1 MTTSSGKLPMQL
13 SAVGL
18 NHTTAP
24 LSLREKVAFA
34 PDQIGQAVVAARA
47 WFGSRQIQH
56 ATGTTE
62 AAILSTCNRTEL
74 YAACAG
80 LDNPVDVT
88 ARFLADFHHLPYA
101 DLRPHLYTLPQD
113 NAVRHAFRVASGL
126 DSMVLGEPQILGQMK
141 DAVRQA
147 EAAGGL
153 GTYLH
158 QMFQR
163 TFAVAKE
170 VRSTTE
176 IGAHSVSMA
185 AAAVR
190 LSQRIFDKIS
200 DQHVLFIG
208 AGEMIELCTTHF
220 AAQNP
225 KSLTIANRTLERGE
239 ALAHRFNGK
248 AIRLADLPQQL
259 AQFDIIVSC
268 TASSLPIIGLGLVE
282 RVVKA
287 RKHRPVFMVD
297 LAVPRDIEPEVAQLD
312 DVFLYTVD
320 DLGSV
325 VQSGIENRQAA
336 VAQAEAIIET
346 RVQSF
351 MHWIDGRAV
360 VPVIQD
366 LHESSEQLRLAELER
381 ARKMLARGEDI
392 DLVLEAL
399 SKGLTAKF
407 LHGPQQALHQASGDE
422 RARLASLLPQLFR
435 TKR

>member
-1 MTTSSGKLPMQL
+1 MQL
-13 SAVGL
+13 LAVGL

-24 LSLREKVAFA
+24 VALRERLAFA
-34 PDQIGQAVVAARA
+34 PDQLGAAVTAARN
-47 WFGSRQIQH
+47 WFLRLDSRGSD
-56 ATGTTE
+56 E

-74 YAACAG
+74 YAASTVANPLDAG
-80 LDNPVDVT
+80 
-88 ARFLADFHHLPYA
+88 AHFLADFHKLNYGE
-101 DLRPHLYTLPQD
+101 LRPHLYMLPQHE
-113 NAVRHAFRVASGL
+113 AVRHTFRVASGL
-126 DSMVLGEPQILGQMK
+126 DSMVLGETQILGQIK
-141 DAVRQA
+141 DAIRTADEV
-147 EAAGGL
+147 GGL

-158 QMFQR
+158 QLFQR
-163 TFAVAKE
+163 SFSVAKE

-190 LSQRIFDKIS
+190 LSQRIFDKIA
-200 DQHVLFIG
+200 DQHILFIG
-208 AGEMIELCTTHF
+208 AGEMIELCATHF

-225 KSLTIANRTLERGE
+225 KSITIANRTLERGE

-259 AQFDIIVSC
+259 AQFDIVVSC

-320 DLGSV
+320 DLGTV
-325 VQSGIENRQAA
+325 VQSGLENRQAA

-351 MHWIDGRAV
+351 MHWIDGRAI

-366 LHESSEQLRLAELER
+366 LHESSEQVRMIELER

-392 DLVLEAL
+392 DTVLEAL
-399 SKGLTAKF
+399 SKGITAKF

-422 RARLASLLPQLFR
+422 RARLATLLPHLFR

>member
-1 MTTSSGKLPMQL
+1 MQL
-13 SAVGL
+13 LAVGL

-24 LSLREKVAFA
+24 VSLRERVAF
-34 PDQIGQAVVAARA
+34 PVDQIGQAVASARA
-47 WFGSRQIQH
+47 WFGRG
-56 ATGTTE
+56 ATSGMADE

-74 YAACAG
+74 YAASHVPG
-80 LDNPVDVT
+80 GVDAAIDAT
-88 ARFLADFHHLPYA
+88 AHFLAAYHKLPYSE
-101 DLRPHLYTLPQD
+101 LRPYLYTLPQG

-147 EAAGGL
+147 DAAGGL

-185 AAAVR
+185 TAAVR
-190 LSQRIFDKIS
+190 LSQRIFDS
-200 DQHVLFIG
+200 VAEQHVLFIG

-225 KSLTIANRTLERGE
+225 KTLTIANRTMERGE
-239 ALAHRFNGK
+239 LLAHRFSGRT
-248 AIRLADLPQQL
+248 IRLADLPDQL
-259 AQFDIIVSC
+259 AKFDIVVSC
-268 TASSLPIIGLGLVE
+268 TASSLPIIGLGMVE
-282 RVVKA
+282 RAIKA
-287 RKHRPVFMVD
+287 RRHKPMFMVD
-297 LAVPRDIEPEVAQLD
+297 LAVPRDIETEVGRLD

-320 DLGSV
+320 DLGAV
-325 VQSGIENRQAA
+325 VQTGVENRQAA

-351 MHWIDGRAV
+351 MHWMDSRAV
-360 VPVIQD
+360 VPLIQD
-366 LHESSEQLRLAELER
+366 LHETSEAMRILELER
-381 ARKMLARGEDI
+381 ARKLLAKGEDI
-392 DLVLEAL
+392 DAVLEAL

-407 LHGPQQALHQASGDE
+407 LHGPQQALHNAHGDE
-422 RARLASLLPQLFR
+422 RARLAALLPQLFR

>member
-1 MTTSSGKLPMQL
+1 MHLL
-13 SAVGL
+13 AVGL

-24 LSLREKVAFA
+24 LSIREKVAFS
-34 PDQIGQAVVAARA
+34 PDQVGQAVVAARA
-47 WFGSRQIQH
+47 WFARDASGSNTAINS
-56 ATGTTE
+56 E

-74 YAACAG
+74 YAVSGAG
-80 LDNPVDVT
+80 NPVDAT
-88 ARFLADFHHLPYA
+88 AHFLADFHQLPVS
-101 DLRPHLYTLPQD
+101 DIRHHLYTLPQD

-147 EAAGGL
+147 DEAGGL

-158 QMFQR
+158 QLFQR

-200 DQHVLFIG
+200 EQHVLFIG
-208 AGEMIELCTTHF
+208 AGEMIELCATHF

-248 AIRLADLPQQL
+248 AIRLAELPQCL
-259 AQFDIIVSC
+259 HQFDIIISC
-268 TASSLPIIGLGLVE
+268 TASSLPIIGLGLME
-282 RVVKA
+282 RAVKA
-287 RKHRPVFMVD
+287 RRHRPIFMVD
-297 LAVPRDIEPEVAQLD
+297 LAVPRDIEAEVAQLD

-320 DLGSV
+320 DLGTV
-325 VQSGIENRQAA
+325 VQSGLENRQAA
-336 VAQAEAIIET
+336 VAQAEVIIET

-351 MHWIDGRAV
+351 MHWVDGRCI

-366 LHESSEQLRLAELER
+366 LHEHSEIMRLMELDR
-381 ARKMLARGEDI
+381 ARRMLARGENI
-392 DLVLEAL
+392 DVVLEAL
-399 SKGLTAKF
+399 SKGITAKF
-407 LHGPQQALHQASGDE
+407 LHGPQQALHQATGEE
-422 RARLASLLPQLFR
+422 RARLANLLPQLFR
-435 TKR
+435 SKR

>member
-1 MTTSSGKLPMQL
+1 MQL
-13 SAVGL
+13 LAVGL

-24 LSLREKVAFA
+24 VSLREKVAFPA
-34 PDQIGQAVVAARA
+34 DQIGQAVASARA
-47 WFGSRQIQH
+47 WFGGRNTDLTSN
-56 ATGTTE
+56 E

-74 YAACAG
+74 YAAAG
-80 LDNPVDVT
+80 VPGGVDEAIDAT
-88 ARFLADFHHLPYA
+88 AHFLAQYHKLPISE
-101 DLRPHLYTLPQD
+101 LRPYLYTLPQD

-126 DSMVLGEPQILGQMK
+126 DSMVLGEAQILGQMK

-147 EAAGGL
+147 DAAGGL

-190 LSQRIFDKIS
+190 LSQRIFDS
-200 DQHVLFIG
+200 LSEQNVLFIG
-208 AGEMIELCTTHF
+208 AGEMIELCATHF

-239 ALAHRFNGK
+239 ALAHRFNGH
-248 AIRLADLPQQL
+248 AIRLADLPDQL
-259 AQFDIIVSC
+259 AKYDVVVSS
-268 TASSLPIIGLGLVE
+268 TASSLPIIGLGMVE
-282 RVVKA
+282 RALKSRR
-287 RKHRPVFMVD
+287 RKPMFMVD
-297 LAVPRDIEPEVAQLD
+297 LAVPRDIEPEVSRLG
-312 DVFLYTVD
+312 DVFLYSVD
-320 DLGSV
+320 DLASA
-325 VQSGIENRQAA
+325 VQTGIEYRQAA

-351 MHWIDGRAV
+351 MHWMDSRAV
-360 VPVIQD
+360 VPLIQD
-366 LHESSEQLRLAELER
+366 LHETSEAMRIAELER
-381 ARKMLARGEDI
+381 ARKLLAKGEDVEA
-392 DLVLEAL
+392 VLEAL

-407 LHGPQQALHQASGDE
+407 LHGPQQALHTAQGDD
-422 RARLASLLPQLFR
+422 RARIAALLPQLFR

>member
-1 MTTSSGKLPMQL
+1 MQL
-13 SAVGL
+13 LAIGL

-24 LSLREKVAFA
+24 VALREKVAF
-34 PDQIGQAVVAARA
+34 PTDQLGQAVASARA
-47 WFGSRQIQH
+47 WFGQT
-56 ATGTTE
+56 AAPGFTDE

-74 YAACAG
+74 YSASNGAGGVDAAI
-80 LDNPVDVT
+80 DTT
-88 ARFLADFHHLPYA
+88 AHFLAQYHRLPYA
-101 DLRPHLYTLPQD
+101 ELRPHLYTLPHD
-113 NAVRHAFRVASGL
+113 HAVRHAFRVASGL

-208 AGEMIELCTTHF
+208 AGEMIELCLTHF
-220 AAQNP
+220 AAQHP

-239 ALAHRFNGK
+239 ALAHRLNGS
-248 AIRLADLPQQL
+248 AMRLADLPDQL
-259 AQFDIIVSC
+259 HRFDIVVSC

-282 RVVKA
+282 RAIKA
-287 RKHRPVFMVD
+287 RRHKPVFMVD
-297 LAVPRDIEPEVAQLD
+297 LAVPRDIENEVGRLD

-320 DLGSV
+320 DLGAV
-325 VQSGIENRQAA
+325 VQTGFEVRQAA

-351 MHWIDGRAV
+351 MHWLDTRSV
-360 VPVIQD
+360 VPLIQD
-366 LHESSEQLRLAELER
+366 LQENGESLRLIELER
-381 ARKMLARGEDI
+381 ARKLLARGEDV
-392 DLVLEAL
+392 DAVLEAL

-407 LHGPQQALHQASGDE
+407 LHGPQQALHQAQGEE
-422 RARLASLLPQLFR
+422 RARLAELLPQLFR
-435 TKR
+435 TRR

>member
-1 MTTSSGKLPMQL
+1 MQFL
-13 SAVGL
+13 AVGL

-24 LSLREKVAFA
+24 LSLREKVAFPA
-34 PDQIGQAVVAARA
+34 DQLGQAVAAART
-47 WFGSRQIQH
+47 WFSSRT
-56 ATGTTE
+56 AANDE

-74 YAACAG
+74 YAASHLGGMDDAIDAG
-80 LDNPVDVT
+80 
-88 ARFLADFHHLPYA
+88 AHFLANYHKLPYSE
-101 DLRPHLYTLPQD
+101 LRPYLYTLPQD

-147 EAAGGL
+147 ESAGGL

-170 VRSTTE
+170 VRTTTA

-190 LSQRIFDKIS
+190 LSQRIFDTLTE
-200 DQHVLFIG
+200 QHVLFIG
-208 AGEMIELCTTHF
+208 AGEMIELCATHF

-225 KSLTIANRTLERGE
+225 KSLTVANRTLERGE
-239 ALAHRFNGK
+239 QLAHRFNGR
-248 AIRLADLPQQL
+248 AIRLADLPEQL
-259 AQFDIIVSC
+259 AKFDIVVSS
-268 TASSLPIIGLGLVE
+268 TASTLPIIGLGLVE
-282 RVVKA
+282 RAIKA
-287 RKHRPVFMVD
+287 RRHKPMFMVD
-297 LAVPRDIEPEVAQLD
+297 LAVPRDIEEEVARLD

-320 DLGSV
+320 DLGAV
-325 VQSGIENRQAA
+325 VQTGMENRQAA
-336 VAQAEAIIET
+336 IAQAEAIIET

-351 MHWIDGRAV
+351 MHWVDTRAV

-366 LHESSEQLRLAELER
+366 LHESSEAMRLAELER
-381 ARKMLARGEDI
+381 AKKLLARGEDI
-392 DLVLEAL
+392 DAVLEAL

-407 LHGPQQALHQASGDE
+407 LHGPQQALHDAQGDE
-422 RARLASLLPQLFR
+422 RARLAALLPQLFR

>member
-1 MTTSSGKLPMQL
+1 MQL
-13 SAVGL
+13 LAVGL

-24 LSLREKVAFA
+24 VALREKVAFPA
-34 PDQIGQAVVAARA
+34 DQIGLAVNAARA
-47 WFGSRQIQH
+47 WFGRDGQ
-56 ATGTTE
+56 APGRNDE

-74 YAACAG
+74 YTANHVPGGVDAAIDA
-80 LDNPVDVT
+80 T
-88 ARFLADFHHLPYA
+88 AHFLADYHKLPFA
-101 DLRPHLYTLPQD
+101 ELRPYLYTLPQQD
-113 NAVRHAFRVASGL
+113 AVRHAFRVASGL

-141 DAVRQA
+141 DAVREA

-190 LSQRIFDKIS
+190 LSQRIFDTLAE
-200 DQHVLFIG
+200 QHVLFIG
-208 AGEMIELCTTHF
+208 AGEMIELCATHF

-225 KSLTIANRTLERGE
+225 MSLTVANRTMERGE
-239 ALAHRFNGK
+239 ALAHRFNGR
-248 AIRLADLPQQL
+248 AIRLAELSDQL
-259 AQFDIIVSC
+259 SKYDVVVSC
-268 TASSLPIIGLGLVE
+268 TASTLPIIGLGMVE
-282 RVVKA
+282 RAIKA
-287 RKHRPVFMVD
+287 RRRKPMFMVD
-297 LAVPRDIEPEVAQLD
+297 LAVPRDIETEVGRLN

-320 DLGSV
+320 DLGKV
-325 VQSGIENRQAA
+325 VQAGVENRQAA

-351 MHWIDGRAV
+351 MHWIDTRAV

-366 LHESSEQLRLAELER
+366 LHETSELLRLAELER
-381 ARKMLARGEDI
+381 ARKLLAKGEDI
-392 DLVLEAL
+392 DTVLEAL

-407 LHGPQQALHQASGDE
+407 LHGPQQALHNAQGDE
-422 RARLASLLPQLFR
+422 RARLAALLPQLFR

>member
-1 MTTSSGKLPMQL
+1 MQL

-24 LSLREKVAFA
+24 LALREKVAF
-34 PDQIGQAVVAARA
+34 PPEQIAQAVTAARN
-47 WFGSRQIQH
+47 WFARHGQSGNNE
-56 ATGTTE
+56 AT
-62 AAILSTCNRTEL
+62 ILSTCNRTEL
-74 YAACAG
+74 YAVSQTPQA
-80 LDNPVDVT
+80 LD
-88 ARFLADFHHLPYA
+88 AAAYFLADYHQLPYG

-147 EAAGGL
+147 DEAGAL

-170 VRSTTE
+170 VRTTTE

-190 LSQRIFDKIS
+190 LALRIFDKIA
-200 DQHVLFIG
+200 DQRVLFIG
-208 AGEMIELCTTHF
+208 AGEMIELCATHF

-225 KSLTIANRTLERGE
+225 KAITIANRTLERGE
-239 ALAHRFNGK
+239 SLAHRFNAQ
-248 AIRLADLPQQL
+248 AIRLADLPHEL
-259 AQFDIIVSC
+259 ANFDIIVSC
-268 TASSLPIIGLGLVE
+268 TASSLPIIGLGLME
-282 RVVKA
+282 RAVKQ
-287 RKHRPVFMVD
+287 RRHKPIFMVD
-297 LAVPRDIEPEVAQLD
+297 LAVPRDIETEVGQLD

-320 DLGSV
+320 DLSSV
-325 VQSGIENRQAA
+325 VQTGIEHRQAA

-351 MHWIDGRAV
+351 MHWVDGRAI
-360 VPVIQD
+360 VPVIQEIQQ
-366 LHESSEQLRLAELER
+366 HSEHLRQLELER
-381 ARKMLARGEDI
+381 ARKMLARGDNVDE
-392 DLVLEAL
+392 VLEAL
-399 SKGLTAKF
+399 SRGLTAKF

-422 RARLASLLPQLFR
+422 RTRLAHILPQLFR
-435 TKR
+435 SKR

>member
-1 MTTSSGKLPMQL
+1 MQL
-13 SAVGL
+13 LAVGL

-24 LSLREKVAFA
+24 LALREKVAFPA
-34 PDQIGQAVVAARA
+34 DQIGQAVNAARA
-47 WFGSRQIQH
+47 WFGRGA
-56 ATGTTE
+56 ATEHNDE

-74 YAACAG
+74 YTANHFPGGIEAAIDATG
-80 LDNPVDVT
+80 H
-88 ARFLADFHHLPYA
+88 FLADYHKLPYA
-101 DLRPHLYTLPQD
+101 ELRPYLYTLPQQ

-141 DAVRQA
+141 DAVREA

-190 LSQRIFDKIS
+190 LSQRIFDTLS
-200 DQHVLFIG
+200 EQHVLFIG
-208 AGEMIELCTTHF
+208 AGEMIELCATHF

-225 KSLTIANRTLERGE
+225 ATLTVANRTLERGE
-239 ALAHRFNGK
+239 ALAHRFNGR
-248 AIRLADLPQQL
+248 AIRLAELPDHL
-259 AQFDIIVSC
+259 SKYDVVVSC
-268 TASSLPIIGLGLVE
+268 TASTLPIIGLGMVE
-282 RVVKA
+282 RAIKA
-287 RKHRPVFMVD
+287 RRRKPMFMVD
-297 LAVPRDIEPEVAQLD
+297 LAVPRDIETEVGRLN

-320 DLGSV
+320 DLGKV
-325 VQSGIENRQAA
+325 VQAGVENRQAA

-351 MHWIDGRAV
+351 MHWIDTRAV

-366 LHESSEQLRLAELER
+366 LHETSEILRLAELER
-381 ARKMLARGEDI
+381 AKKLLARGEDI
-392 DLVLEAL
+392 DTVLEAL

-407 LHGPQQALHQASGDE
+407 LHGPQQALHNAQGDE
-422 RARLASLLPQLFR
+422 RARLAALLPQLFR